1 MNSQTK
7 RIFMLL
13 VIVVT
18 AVFISGCAEAKIG
31 VVDVNKV
38 MTESPKVQQ
47 FEEQLKTSA
56 QTLIDKLEAD
66 KASLSP
72 EELQKRNAEIGSE
85 IEKTK
90 QDLSTQLNTSMDQ
103 ALAEIA
109 KEKNLDVILY
119 KTGVAQGG
127 IDVTEDV
134 IKKMQ

>member
-1 MNSQTK
+1 MKLQTK

-18 AVFISGCAEAKIG
+18 AVFISGCSETKLG

-56 QTLIDKLEAD
+56 KTLVDKLEAD
-66 KASLSP
+66 KASLAP
-72 EELQKRNAEIGSE
+72 EELQKRSAEINSE

-109 KEKNLDVILY
+109 KEKNLGAILY
-119 KTGVAQGG
+119 KNGVAQGG
-127 IDVTEDV
+127 IDVTDDV